1 MTRRL
6 ALALPLL
13 ALALAPAA
21 NAAFPGGNGR
31 IVYTLR
37 PESGPRQLSLAD
49 PATLIST
56 PFIPDANFDDLHS
69 SWSPDGRRV
78 VMIRQ
83 AQTGSDTNEHIWVA
97 NADGSGVRQVTFGGG
112 ESDPAWAPDSH
123 TIVYRGPDALYTV
136 NIDNPSD
143 TPHKLPG
150 TDGQAEGPAWSP
162 DGALIAYSRIPPSSG
177 PWEIDVIA
185 PDGSGEHAIVTA
197 PSNSL
202 QEIQPAWS
210 PDGSRVYYAQ
220 GAFVVGCF
228 ASPPF
233 QILSVPRAGGTPAPF
248 SQNPSVSE
256 YGPAPSP
263 DGRQIAFTRCD
274 DPTNDDDHIY
284 VANIDGSGAH
294 AVTSGDHYDNEPN
307 WQPTAP
313 QIGSP
318 PKISGSDVNNQ
329 TLTASAGASGGS
341 TSTTLQFE
349 RCNSQ
354 GVACVPI
361 PGASAS
367 RARAAAASV
376 SYKLSSADLGHAIR
390 VHEVDANPLGSSS
403 ADSAPT
409 KAVVP
414 SSGHCSNRFAGT
426 AKADRIKGSTGSD
439 RISGGRGRDKLFGL
453 GGPDCISG
461 GAGNDTIS
469 GGKGNDTLSG
479 GAGNDRISAG
489 PGRNKVSGGAGNDTI
504 NVRNHK
510 RDIVNCGPGKDRVI
524 ADKIDKLRGCE
535 RVKRRK

>member
-13 ALALAPAA
+13 ALALALAPAA
-21 NAAFPGGNGR
+21 RGAFPGGNGK
-31 IVYTLR
+31 IVYTTE
-37 PESGPRQLSLAD
+37 PESTPSQLALVD
-49 PATLIST
+49 PATLLST
-56 PFIPDANFDDLHS
+56 PFVSDTNFRSYHS

-78 VMIRQ
+78 LILRQ
-83 AQTGSDTNEHIWVA
+83 DQTSGNYDLWVA
-97 NADGSGVRQVTFGGG
+97 NADGSGLREVTFGGIG
-112 ESDPAWAPDSH
+112 GDPAWAPDGHQVVFVGS
-123 TIVYRGPDALYTV
+123 DALYTLNV
-136 NIDNPSD
+136 DDPTD
-143 TPHKLPG
+143 TPHKIPG
-150 TDGQAEGPAWSP
+150 TGFVAFGPAWSP
-162 DGALIAYSRIPPSSG
+162 DGALIAFEYDNG
-177 PWEIDVIA
+177 GNHEIDVVA
-185 PDGSGEHAIVTA
+185 PDGSGLHAVATA
-197 PSNSL
+197 PSGSFD
-202 QEIQPAWS
+202 EQPAWT
-210 PDGSRVYYAQ
+210 PDGARIYFAQ
-220 GAFVVGCF
+220 GANVVGCNS
-228 ASPPF
+228 SPKF
-233 QILSVPRAGGTPAPF
+233 QIYSVGRDGGAPVLF
-248 SQNPSVSE
+248 SHDPTVAE

-274 DPTNDDDHIY
+274 DPTDDLDHIY

-313 QIGSP
+313 QIASAP
-318 PKISGSDVNNQ
+318 TISGNDVNNQ

-349 RCNSQ
+349 RCNAQ
-354 GVACVPI
+354 GAACVPI

-367 RARAAAASV
+367 RAHAAASTV
-376 SYKLSSADLGHAIR
+376 SYKLTSADLGHAIR
-390 VHEVDANPLGSSS
+390 VHQVASNTLGSSS

-426 AKADRIKGSTGSD
+426 AKADRIKGSSGSD
-439 RISGGRGRDKLFGL
+439 RIVGGRGRDRLFGL
-453 GGPDCISG
+453 GGNDCISG

-479 GAGNDRISAG
+479 GAGNDKITAG

-510 RDIVNCGPGKDRVI
+510 RDIVNCGPGKKDRVI

-535 RVKRRK
+535 RVKRKK